1 MPISVSVELTEEEIK
16 HFRLIMQEA
25 RKALASIPADDIIE
39 ASEQLLESSLARKSS
54 AFVKSRLVRLRVLID
69 MLQDKEWDLP
79 NDDAKR
85 VLNALA
91 YFAEPEDL
99 IPDHIPGIGMLD
111 DAIMV
116 ELVCQELATEINA
129 YEEFN
134 EFRKTRPANSPDNRQ
149 AWLQQKRKELHKRIK
164 ANRRK

>member
-1 MPISVSVELTEEEIK
+1 MPLSLSVELTEEEIK
-16 HFRLIMQEA
+16 HFRLIMKEA
-25 RKALASIPADDIIE
+25 RKALASIPAEDIIE
-39 ASEQLLESSLARKSS
+39 AAEQLLASALANRNSEFVRTRLAR
-54 AFVKSRLVRLRVLID
+54 LRTLID
-69 MLQDKEWDLP
+69 MLQDREWQLP
-79 NDDAKR
+79 DEDARR

-116 ELVCQELATEINA
+116 ELVCQELATEIAA

-134 EFRKTRPANSPDNRQ
+134 EFRKSRPANSADNRE
-149 AWLQQKRKELHKRIK
+149 AWLTQKRKELHRKIK
-164 ANRRK
+164 AKRRG

>member
-54 AFVKSRLVRLRVLID
+54 VFVKSRLVRLRVLID

-116 ELVCQELATEINA
+116 ELVCQELATEISA